1 MRRAATRAV
10 GEAAK
15 RRTTTTPTTTT
26 LPTFLE
32 ETFFDARR
40 RRRRR
45 RHHRSVKEVAFS
57 KRRAFGVLTTFF
69 ALGRCRPSSSSS
81 SSSWA
86 SWTRRVLSDDARSRE
101 NGEAEKSLD
110 EEEGHVAS
118 SFSTISYGDIDDSR
132 VPPELKRRTLVATMR
147 RHRQRKDI
155 KSVQET
161 FDVLQKHHKYPGRG
175 AYNVLVHC
183 AADSGDPEAALEIVQ
198 SMVADNVIPDVTT
211 HHGVLLAFCK
221 SGRVKEAF
229 DWLQMHCLGVPSSS
243 LGHGGEDSDNKSGW
257 EVHLKAPGE
266 AVQLSE
272 IFDEQDADADFPDD
286 IDSNTEASRSM
297 HQPAP
302 QTALPAKLFTTL
314 LRYAALHANREIFQ
328 ATEVLMFQMN
338 QPNLT
343 PGADTLESKLRL
355 VGTCSNGTSREVE
368 EVWQMFKNVHKSMWA
383 HSERVSAHC
392 KIANRKFAKN
402 GDKESAASKKSVEM
416 AENALD
422 ALLWRLGKR
431 VYSDS
436 VPTAKFSERY
446 NVKYRTGWSGARGLA
461 AAQFL
466 KRRDAI
472 KKSRRKDSS
481 KDARN
486 PWKSWRKE
494 TANARQHRVIGAED
508 GNTRYGENS
517 NSFRAENGDD
527 FMKDEYLAEENEETV
542 LELASR
548 YAICAHE
555 KEVRSA
561 CNAVSTMFANRGDVG
576 KAKETFQ
583 MMTANEVRPDVYSF
597 TALMRAE
604 LNAFLSPVHLHH
616 QKEEEKNARTDEIVS
631 RVEEALEGEEKEEEE
646 EEEHIT
652 RKTFIEDDIH
662 KKEDEDE
669 LEDRL
674 DATFARVEA
683 LRERM
688 LDAGIVPDAASF
700 VTELV
705 LAGKFYASMMDRDGS
720 TLRLVQDRRRRVSN
734 ILLRMQ
740 SLHVKMDVVAYNAL
754 IGALSR
760 NNDVESAF
768 KTYKSMASSNITPD
782 AVTFLELFLA
792 CERRGREV
800 SDVLAHLNI
809 PYPTHGEKREEMI
822 QAALSDINDSSGDPL
837 LIKAREYVDEA
848 EREMELYGVRHT
860 SESLTALVIAR
871 GKLRQPEK
879 IVRLFETHF
888 KATSDIGDD
897 RFFATCVQSLSKI
910 DPNEALRIFDEVYD
924 KSSDNEK
931 KIIRPN
937 LYALNA
943 CVAACAEL
951 RQISDARKRVSKFV
965 KDNPAT
971 PLSSDTLDALFKCAA
986 ASGAFAAQAP
996 AIVKELVDQLGV
1008 TPSKKIFRQLYEGV
1022 GLAHENDRAVSKT
1035 LAQDMFGDAHAKKYE
1050 EKMASRKNK
1059 RVGDDDDDDDG
1070 SSGGGFEYYDDDEF
1084 FDDDDDDF

>member
-1 MRRAATRAV
+1 M
-10 GEAAK
+10 
-15 RRTTTTPTTTT
+15 
-26 LPTFLE
+26 
-32 ETFFDARR
+32 
-40 RRRRR
+40 
-45 RHHRSVKEVAFS
+45 
-57 KRRAFGVLTTFF
+57 
-69 ALGRCRPSSSSS
+69 
-81 SSSWA
+81 
-86 SWTRRVLSDDARSRE
+86 SDDARSRE

-110 EEEGHVAS
+110 DEEGHVAS

-368 EVWQMFKNVHKSMWA
+368 EVWQMFKDVHKSMWA

-631 RVEEALEGEEKEEEE
+631 RVEEALEGEEKEEEEE